1 MIIIQL
7 QAWLPTLIIILTCS
21 NLLNKT
27 SINFEI
33 LKTLKNVACTTWT
46 DNIPNITIKKKHT
59 MVMFYMVWKKVHF
72 NMLIYNVS
80 SFEITNI

>member
-46 DNIPNITIKKKHT
+46 DNIPNITIKKKTYYGYVLHGL
-59 MVMFYMVWKKVHF
+59 KKSAF
-72 NMLIYNVS
+72 
-80 SFEITNI
+80 

>member
-46 DNIPNITIKKKHT
+46 DNIPNITIKKKTYHGY
-59 MVMFYMVWKKVHF
+59 VLHGLKESAF
-72 NMLIYNVS
+72 
-80 SFEITNI
+80 